1 MASMLNLHSFTS
13 SPGLA
18 QEPVSW
24 SPTDLSP
31 FALARI
37 VEGEIIPRLLMAHRA
52 PEQHDAR
59 IEPQG
64 AVITALEAERF
75 AGASLRNEAYAL
87 LVEVDLLLARGVS
100 IETVFLD
107 LLAPAAHQLGI
118 WWEQDVCDFV
128 DVTMGLWRLQEIVH
142 ELAARAPGAAERRGG
157 ERRALFAPLP
167 GEQHGFG
174 TLMVEEFFRRAGWT
188 TASEINPTEDDLVSM
203 VRKGWFELVGLT
215 VSCEDHISRVPTIIG
230 ALRRASRN
238 PRIGVMVG
246 GRVFAEHPEL
256 AKSCGADATAVDARR
271 AVLVAETLLDVLA
284 LRADTP
290 IAGHG

>member
-1 MASMLNLHSFTS
+1 MASMLDFQGVGGSH
-13 SPGLA
+13 A
-18 QEPVSW
+18 VVQEGSSW
-24 SPTDLSP
+24 SPGELSP

-52 PEQHDAR
+52 PAQGDAR

-64 AVITALEAERF
+64 EVITALQAERF
-75 AGASLRNEAYAL
+75 AGASLHNEAYAL
-87 LVEVDLLLARGVS
+87 LVEVDLLLARGIS

-107 LLAPAAHQLGI
+107 LLAPAAHQLGV

-174 TLMVEEFFRRAGWT
+174 SLMVEEFFRRAGWT
-188 TASEINPTEDDLVSM
+188 TASEISPTEDDLVGL

-215 VSCEDHISRVPTIIG
+215 VSCEDHISRLPNIIG

-256 AKSCGADATAVDARR
+256 AERCGADATAVDARR

-290 IAGHG
+290 TAGRG